1 MDKLKIFL
9 LLLFLSSSFFAY
21 SQQRQIEMEYD
32 AAGNRKHLIVVTLP
46 TKSRAAQNSS
56 PQEETT
62 GFTNEWVGKRK
73 IRIYPNPTK
82 GALRI
87 CIVGN
92 SLDNQVPL
100 RLFNS
105 NATLLTQKN
114 WDGQETLLDLS
125 NFPSGIYILS
135 ILIEG
140 INKEFKVVKE

>member
-1 MDKLKIFL
+1 MNRLNIIIL
-9 LLLFLSSSFFAY
+9 SLSLFLPFFAY

-32 AAGNRKHLIVVTLP
+32 AAGNRKYLKVVTLP
-46 TKSRAAQNSS
+46 TKSRAAQDSS

-62 GFTNEWVGKRK
+62 GFTNEWVGKRE

-92 SLDNQVPL
+92 SLDNPVPL